1 MQIKKIN
8 GEEKI
13 RMESKL
19 IIDVSDEETGERI
32 DSFLSGKTEFTRTRI
47 QQLIK
52 DKNITVNGKATKSSY
67 KIEENDEIAIEVP
80 EAETTEIKPENIKI
94 DIVYEDS
101 DIAVINK
108 QAGLVVHPAHGH
120 YSGTLVNAILY
131 HIKDLSGINGEI
143 RPGIVHRLDKDT
155 SGLIVIAK
163 NDKVHTTLTEMFQE
177 KKIRKTYLAI
187 LKGKLN
193 KSEGKIVTQIG
204 RDKNDRKKM
213 TVIDDIT
220 KGKNAIT
227 NYKVVSQNNL
237 FTLVKVNI
245 ETGRTHQI
253 RVHMRHLGYPILG
266 DSVYGRKDNEKRQML
281 HAYKLEFLH
290 PVTGHQMEFTGE
302 IPEDFQKAL
311 KKSDLKIDE
320 IIG

>member
-1 MQIKKIN
+1 
-8 GEEKI
+8 
-13 RMESKL
+13 MESKL

-163 NDKVHTTLTEMFQE
+163 NDKVHTALTEMFQE
-177 KKIRKTYLAI
+177 KKIKKTYLAI

-281 HAYKLEFLH
+281 HGYKLEFLH
-290 PVTGHQMEFTGE
+290 PVTGHLMEFTGE

-320 IIG
+320 ITD

>member
-1 MQIKKIN
+1 
-8 GEEKI
+8 
-13 RMESKL
+13 MESKL
-19 IIDVSDEETGERI
+19 IIDVPDEETGERI
-32 DSFLSGKTEFTRTRI
+32 DSFLSGKTDFTRTRI

-52 DKNITVNGKATKSSY
+52 DRNITVNRKPTKSSY

-80 EAETTEIKPENIKI
+80 EVETTEIKPENIKI

-108 QAGLVVHPAHGH
+108 QAGMVVHPAHGH
-120 YSGTLVNAILY
+120 YFGTLVNALLY

-163 NDKVHTTLTEMFQE
+163 NDKVHAALTEMFQE

-213 TVIDDIT
+213 TVIDDAS

-227 NYKVVSQNNL
+227 NYRVISQNNL

-281 HAYKLEFLH
+281 HAYKLEFIH
-290 PVTGHQMEFTGE
+290 PVTGRQMEFIGE

-311 KKSDLKIDE
+311 KKTDLKIDE
-320 IIG
+320 IID

>member
-1 MQIKKIN
+1 
-8 GEEKI
+8 
-13 RMESKL
+13 MESKL
-19 IIDVSDEETGERI
+19 IIDVPDEETGERI
-32 DSFLSGKTEFTRTRI
+32 DSFLSGKTDFTRTRI

-52 DKNITVNGKATKSSY
+52 DRNITVNGKPTKSSY

-80 EAETTEIKPENIKI
+80 EVETTEIKPENIKI

-120 YSGTLVNAILY
+120 YSGTLVNALLY
-131 HIKDLSGINGEI
+131 YIKDLSGINGEI

-163 NDKVHTTLTEMFQE
+163 NDKVHAALTEMFQE

-213 TVIDDIT
+213 TVIDDAA

-227 NYKVVSQNNL
+227 NYRVISQNNL

-290 PVTGHQMEFTGE
+290 PVTGRQMEFIGE

-311 KKSDLKIDE
+311 KKSDLKTDE

>member
-19 IIDVSDEETGERI
+19 IIDVPDEETGERI
-32 DSFLSGKTEFTRTRI
+32 DSFLSGKTDFTRTRI

-52 DKNITVNGKATKSSY
+52 DRNITVNGKPTKSSY

-80 EAETTEIKPENIKI
+80 EVETTEIKPENIKI

-163 NDKVHTTLTEMFQE
+163 NDKVHTALTEMFQE

-320 IIG
+320 ITD

>member
-19 IIDVSDEETGERI
+19 IIDVPDEETGERI
-32 DSFLSGKTEFTRTRI
+32 DSFLSGKTDFTRTRI

-52 DKNITVNGKATKSSY
+52 DRNITVNGKPTKSSY
-67 KIEENDEIAIEVP
+67 KIEENDEIIIEVP
-80 EAETTEIKPENIKI
+80 EVETTEIKPENIKI

-120 YSGTLVNAILY
+120 YSGTLVNALLY

-163 NDKVHTTLTEMFQE
+163 NDKVHTALTEMFQE

-213 TVIDDIT
+213 TVIDDAA

-227 NYKVVSQNNL
+227 NYRVISQNNL

-253 RVHMRHLGYPILG
+253 RVHMRYLGYPILG

-281 HAYKLEFLH
+281 HAYKLEFIH
-290 PVTGHQMEFTGE
+290 PVTGRQMEFIGE

>member
-1 MQIKKIN
+1 
-8 GEEKI
+8 
-13 RMESKL
+13 
-19 IIDVSDEETGERI
+19 
-32 DSFLSGKTEFTRTRI
+32 
-47 QQLIK
+47 
-52 DKNITVNGKATKSSY
+52 
-67 KIEENDEIAIEVP
+67 
-80 EAETTEIKPENIKI
+80 
-94 DIVYEDS
+94 
-101 DIAVINK
+101 
-108 QAGLVVHPAHGH
+108 
-120 YSGTLVNAILY
+120 
-131 HIKDLSGINGEI
+131 
-143 RPGIVHRLDKDT
+143 
-155 SGLIVIAK
+155 
-163 NDKVHTTLTEMFQE
+163 MFQE

-213 TVIDDIT
+213 TVIDDVA

-227 NYKVVSQNNL
+227 NYRVISQNNL

-281 HAYKLEFLH
+281 HAYKLEFIH
-290 PVTGHQMEFTGE
+290 PITGHPMEFTGE

-320 IIG
+320 ITD

>member
-1 MQIKKIN
+1 
-8 GEEKI
+8 
-13 RMESKL
+13 MESKL

-67 KIEENDEIAIEVP
+67 KIEENDEIVIEVP

-143 RPGIVHRLDKDT
+143 RPGIVHRLDKYT

-163 NDKVHTTLTEMFQE
+163 NDKVHTALTEMFQE

-193 KSEGKIVTQIG
+193 KTEGKVVTQIG

-320 IIG
+320 IIV

>member
-1 MQIKKIN
+1 
-8 GEEKI
+8 
-13 RMESKL
+13 MESKL
-19 IIDVSDEETGERI
+19 IIDVPDEETGERI
-32 DSFLSGKTEFTRTRI
+32 DSFLSGKTDFTRTRI

-52 DKNITVNGKATKSSY
+52 DRNITVNGEPTKSSY
-67 KIEENDEIAIEVP
+67 KIEENDEIIIEVP
-80 EAETTEIKPENIKI
+80 EVETTEIKPENIKI

-163 NDKVHTTLTEMFQE
+163 NDKVHAALTEMFQE

-193 KSEGKIVTQIG
+193 KTEGKVVTQIG

>member
-163 NDKVHTTLTEMFQE
+163 NDKVHTALTEMFQE

-193 KSEGKIVTQIG
+193 KTEGKVVTQIG

>member
-1 MQIKKIN
+1 
-8 GEEKI
+8 
-13 RMESKL
+13 MESKL

-67 KIEENDEIAIEVP
+67 KIEENDEIVIEVP

-163 NDKVHTTLTEMFQE
+163 NDKVHTALTEMFQE

-193 KSEGKIVTQIG
+193 KTEGKVVTQIG

-320 IIG
+320 IIV

>member
-19 IIDVSDEETGERI
+19 IIDVPDEETGERI
-32 DSFLSGKTEFTRTRI
+32 DSFLSGKTDFTRTRI

-67 KIEENDEIAIEVP
+67 KIEENDEIVIEVP

-213 TVIDDIT
+213 TVIDDVT

>member
-19 IIDVSDEETGERI
+19 IIDVPDEETGERI

-52 DKNITVNGKATKSSY
+52 DRNITVNGKPTKSSY
-67 KIEENDEIAIEVP
+67 KIEENDEIIIEVP
-80 EAETTEIKPENIKI
+80 EVETTEIKPENIKI

-163 NDKVHTTLTEMFQE
+163 NDKVHTALTEMFQE

-213 TVIDDIT
+213 TVIDDAT

-227 NYKVVSQNNL
+227 NYRVISQNNL

-290 PVTGHQMEFTGE
+290 PVTGRQMEFTGE

-320 IIG
+320 IID